1 MQNLNIKYVA
11 HFQKT
16 ARDSGTASSL
26 VETKTSEETE
36 RRRNKK
42 LKKQPHAQNVL
53 YVDHRR
59 TWIIVTMKVVWF

>member
-26 VETKTSEETE
+26 VETKISEETE

-42 LKKQPHAQNVL
+42 LKKQPTL
-53 YVDHRR
+53 KMSY
-59 TWIIVTMKVVWF
+59 TWITDVRGSSLQ